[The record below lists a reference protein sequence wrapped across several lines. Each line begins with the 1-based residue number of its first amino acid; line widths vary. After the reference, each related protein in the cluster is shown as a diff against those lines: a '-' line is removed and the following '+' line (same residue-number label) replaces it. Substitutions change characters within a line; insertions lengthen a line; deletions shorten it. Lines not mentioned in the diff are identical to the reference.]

1 MDHFFKNDEYDD
13 INKTNFN
20 EKISLDELYDR
31 KREVEINRMNIYR
44 KILNRVHNKIKTVSR
59 QKCETQL
66 FYVIPEFIFG
76 VPKYNVN
83 TCISYIVEK
92 LEENGFLVKYT
103 HPNLLFISWGH
114 YIPAYKR
121 EQIKKETGVSVDGF
135 GNIVKKK
142 NNSER
147 NNNDLNLDPSDPKSL
162 MMSLSNKNHNNKSGG
177 NSQQKKDYKSIDT
190 YKPSGIYNL
199 DLLQRIKDK
208 TS

>member
-1 MDHFFKNDEYDD
+1 MDHFFSNDDHDD
-13 INKTNFN
+13 ERVRNYE

-31 KREVEINRMNIYR
+31 KREVEVNRMNIYR
-44 KILNRVHNKIKTVSR
+44 KILNRVHNKIKVVSR

-66 FYVIPEFIFG
+66 FYVIPEFLFG

-83 TCISYIVEK
+83 TCISFVIEK
-92 LEENGFLVKYT
+92 LEENGFNVKYT

-121 EQIKKETGVSVDGF
+121 EQIKNETGVSIDGF
-135 GNIVKKK
+135 GNIIQKKDK
-142 NNSER
+142 KQNGNSIE
-147 NNNDLNLDPSDPKSL
+147 LDPSDPKSL
-162 MMSLSNKNHNNKSGG
+162 MMSLSNKNVDKKGG
-177 NSQQKKDYKSIDT
+177 NTNNKKDYKDINN

-208 TS
+208 TSK

>member
-1 MDHFFKNDEYDD
+1 MDHFFSNNDHDD
-13 INKTNFN
+13 EQVRNYN

-59 QKCETQL
+59 KKCQTQL
-66 FYVIPEFIFG
+66 FYVIPEFMFG

-83 TCISYIVEK
+83 TCISFIIEK
-92 LEENGFLVKYT
+92 LEENGFHVKYT
-103 HPNLLFISWGH
+103 HPNLIFISWGH
-114 YIPAYKR
+114 YIPSYKR

-135 GNIVKKK
+135 GNIIQKK
-142 NNSER
+142 NKNR
-147 NNNDLNLDPSDPKSL
+147 NMSFNNEDPTDPKNL
-162 MMSLSNKNHNNKSGG
+162 LLNLSNKNHNKKNEQNK
-177 NSQQKKDYKSIDT
+177 KEYKDINN